1 MIRLVLLAS
10 IIAACGGDGGT
21 PGTSGSISGMI
32 NDGTGAVTFEDD
44 CEFFS
49 TDNYLHVATTNDQTG
64 VEVIWD
70 PAIVDEPGM
79 YTTSGIV
86 PDITIAALLD
96 GDILAAEGTVTFT
109 VLESIRAVGTLQLT
123 GSRLTGNASFDCAK

>member
-1 MIRLVLLAS
+1 
-10 IIAACGGDGGT
+10 
-21 PGTSGSISGMI
+21 MI
-32 NDGTGAVTFEDD
+32 NDGTGAVPFDDD

-49 TDNYLHVATTNDQTG
+49 TDNYLHVATTDDQTG

-70 PAIVDEPGM
+70 PAIVDEPGT

-86 PDITIAALLD
+86 PDITVAALVE

-109 VLESIRAVGTLQLT
+109 VLESSHAVGTLQLS
-123 GSRLTGNASFDCAK
+123 GRITGNASFDCTR